1 MSRTPKPK
9 PKPKPKL
16 KLKPRPRPKP
26 HSKPKQKPNPNP
38 NPNPKPEPK
47 PGCAR
52 CEHEPELVR
61 CFVCPACGEG
71 PASPVHSGGACR
83 TLACTECGATSVL
96 DEEAWAPL
104 AAAEASDD
112 MNPKPKL
119 SLTLTLTLTLA
130 RRRTT

>member
-1 MSRTPKPK
+1 MVAYQPTAARREQLRQQHGFTC
-9 PKPKPKL
+9 
-16 KLKPRPRPKP
+16 
-26 HSKPKQKPNPNP
+26 
-38 NPNPKPEPK
+38 
-47 PGCAR
+47 GCAR

-71 PASPVHSGGACR
+71 PASPVTSGVACR

-112 MNPKPKL
+112 MNPKPKPKPKP
-119 SLTLTLTLTLA
+119 SPNPNPNA
-130 RRRTT
+130 RQASDDMSECMRYLHPYHHRMVRV